1 MKKRIIYMFLLLV
14 FPLVVYADSVSLE
27 CPDEVKPNSE
37 FDCEII
43 GNSDS
48 KITDVDLLVTTSGN
62 ITFLSFKAA
71 SKWQGDG
78 ADGKITL
85 YSESNFTGEFKIGT
99 LKLRASEDET
109 NTVTIEQGSFFENR
123 KQITLNPV
131 SEIVRVKK
139 EQVVTSDT
147 NPKDTTTNDNKNDN
161 QSTDNNSDDDNQTFD
176 VSSNNLI
183 DIVIENYAIEFDTT
197 VNEYTLTIGDENSL
211 VINPILE
218 DNRSTVEV
226 LGNENLKDGSVIS
239 VVVTNT
245 DGGTN
250 TYTINIKKEAH
261 KGKNKYS
268 LIFVIIIGVLIL
280 INVIRIIASSNKKK
294 VNGDS

>member
-1 MKKRIIYMFLLLV
+1 MKKRIIYMILLLA

-27 CPDEVKPNSE
+27 CPDEVEPNSE

-43 GNSDS
+43 GNSDN

-62 ITFLSFKAA
+62 ITFLSFRAA

-78 ADGKITL
+78 ANGKITL
-85 YSESNFTGEFKIGT
+85 YSDSNFTGEFKIGT
-99 LKLRASEDET
+99 LKLKALEDET

-139 EQVVTSDT
+139 EEVVTSDT
-147 NPKDTTTNDNKNDN
+147 NPKDTTNDNKTNN
-161 QSTDNNSDDDNQTFD
+161 QNTDNKNDDDNQTVD

-197 VNEYTLTIGDENSL
+197 VNEYNLTIGDEDSL

-239 VVVTNT
+239 VVVTDT

-250 TYTINIKKEAH
+250 TYTISIKKEAH

-268 LIFVIIIGVLIL
+268 LIFAIIIGVLVI
-280 INVIRIIASSNKKK
+280 INVVRIVANSSKKK
-294 VNGDS
+294 ENGES